1 MTPIPGAHVVTISNP
16 IHYLPSQ
23 LDRAAA
29 IAHAMQ
35 RGQFILVEPPR
46 R

>member
-1 MTPIPGAHVVTISNP
+1 MTQIPGVHVVTITNP
-16 IHYLPSQ
+16 IHYHPSQ
-23 LDRAAA
+23 IDRAIA